1 MLTFCHVDK
10 TGKRMKRILL
20 VFTILALTA
29 CSNRIPAPV
38 TQDGGDKSSSE
49 VSGGGDSTDDGGEYY
64 LLSSVEVDYKFF
76 DLEEH
81 YTLLENP
88 VYVTEQKTGKAMLKS
103 CSMRYGEDNDD
114 LHILVYTYHFPKS
127 VSEGV
132 DTEVITYALNADGY
146 ISSYSFG
153 DGTAKLEYDSD
164 GRLVKK
170 LSESSVVGTISTDY
184 YYDSSF
190 DLVKIS
196 RTYSDGSRSEIC
208 IEYTAIPSKSAPLQE
223 LYFETAL
230 LGSDIDF
237 FKFDNGLFGNY
248 FIPRY
253 LIKAVRKTI
262 RNSEYNYSYSYKLD
276 DAGNVVEMKFIK
288 SYVSSSLSDTIVTF
302 RYKWKKSS
310 VPTYAGWLLT
320 SPDSPYNSS
329 K

>member
-1 MLTFCHVDK
+1 MSFNK

-38 TQDGGDKSSSE
+38 TPDGGDSSSSE

-64 LLSSVEVDYKFF
+64 VLSSVEAV
-76 DLEEH
+76 EEH

-103 CSMRYGEDNDD
+103 CSMRNGEGDP
-114 LHILVYTYHFPKS
+114 LTIAYTYNFPKS

-132 DTEVITYALNADGY
+132 DNEVITYALNADGY

-170 LSESSVVGTISTDY
+170 LSESSVGTITTDY

-196 RTYSDGSRSEIC
+196 RTYSDGSRSERC

-223 LYFETAL
+223 LHFETEL
-230 LGSDIDF
+230 LGDTDF
-237 FKFDNGLFGNY
+237 FNFDNGLFGNY
-248 FIPRY
+248 FIPRH
-253 LIKAVRKTI
+253 LIKAARETF
-262 RNSEYNYSYSYKLD
+262 RNYEYNDSYSYKLD
-276 DAGNVVEMKFIK
+276 EAGNVIEMKCIH
-288 SYVSSSLSDTIVTF
+288 SSSSLPDKVLTT

-320 SPDSPYNSS
+320 SPDSPYNSL

>member
-1 MLTFCHVDK
+1 
-10 TGKRMKRILL
+10 MKRILL

-38 TQDGGDKSSSE
+38 TPDGGDGSSSE

-64 LLSSVEVDYKFF
+64 VLSSVEADYKFS

-81 YTLLENP
+81 YTLLENS

-103 CSMRYGEDNDD
+103 CSMRYGEGDP
-114 LHILVYTYHFPKS
+114 LTIAYTYNFPKS

-132 DTEVITYALNADGY
+132 DNEVITYALNADGY

-170 LSESSVVGTISTDY
+170 LSESSVETISTDY

-223 LYFETAL
+223 LHFETEL
-230 LGSDIDF
+230 LGDTDF
-237 FKFDNGLFGNY
+237 FNFDNGLFGNY
-248 FIPRY
+248 FIPRH
-253 LIKAVRKTI
+253 LIKAARETF
-262 RNSEYNYSYSYKLD
+262 RNYEYNDSYSYKLD
-276 DAGNVVEMKFIK
+276 EAGNVIEMKCIH
-288 SYVSSSLSDTIVTF
+288 SSSSLPDKVLTT

-310 VPTYAGWLLT
+310 APTYAGWLLT

>member
-1 MLTFCHVDK
+1 
-10 TGKRMKRILL
+10 MKRILL

-38 TQDGGDKSSSE
+38 TPDGGDGSSSE

-64 LLSSVEVDYKFF
+64 LLSSVEVDYKFS

-81 YTLLENP
+81 YTLLENS

-103 CSMRYGEDNDD
+103 CSMRYGEGDP
-114 LHILVYTYHFPKS
+114 LTIAYTYNFPKS

-132 DTEVITYALNADGY
+132 DNEVITYALNADGY

-170 LSESSVVGTISTDY
+170 LSESSVGTISTDY

-223 LYFETAL
+223 LHFETEL
-230 LGSDIDF
+230 LGDTDF
-237 FKFDNGLFGNY
+237 FNFDNGLFGNY
-248 FIPRY
+248 FIPRH
-253 LIKAVRKTI
+253 LIKAARETF
-262 RNSEYNYSYSYKLD
+262 RNYEYNDSYSYKLD
-276 DAGNVVEMKFIK
+276 EAGNVIEMKCIH
-288 SYVSSSLSDTIVTF
+288 SSSSLPDKILTT
-302 RYKWKKSS
+302 RCKWKKSS

>member
-1 MLTFCHVDK
+1 MSFNK

-38 TQDGGDKSSSE
+38 TPDGGDGSSSE

-64 LLSSVEVDYKFF
+64 VLSSVEADYKFS

-81 YTLLENP
+81 YTLLENS

-103 CSMRYGEDNDD
+103 CSMRYGEGDP
-114 LHILVYTYHFPKS
+114 LTIAYTYNFPKS

-132 DTEVITYALNADGY
+132 DNEVITYALNADGY

-170 LSESSVVGTISTDY
+170 LSESSVGTISTDY

-223 LYFETAL
+223 LHFETEL
-230 LGSDIDF
+230 LGDTDF
-237 FKFDNGLFGNY
+237 FNFDNGLFGNY
-248 FIPRY
+248 FIPRH
-253 LIKAVRKTI
+253 LIKAARETF
-262 RNSEYNYSYSYKLD
+262 RNSDQGLPYEYNYSYSYKLD
-276 DAGNVVEMKFIK
+276 EAGNVIEMKCIH
-288 SYVSSSLSDTIVTF
+288 SSSSLPDKILTT

>member
-1 MLTFCHVDK
+1 MSFNK

-38 TQDGGDKSSSE
+38 TPDGGDGSSSE

-64 LLSSVEVDYKFF
+64 VLSSVEADYKFS

-81 YTLLENP
+81 YTLLENS

-103 CSMRYGEDNDD
+103 CSMRYGEGDP
-114 LHILVYTYHFPKS
+114 LTIAYTYNFPKS

-132 DTEVITYALNADGY
+132 DNEVITYALNADGY

-170 LSESSVVGTISTDY
+170 LSESSVGTISTDY

-223 LYFETAL
+223 LHFETEL
-230 LGSDIDF
+230 LGDTDF
-237 FKFDNGLFGNY
+237 FNFDNGLFGNY
-248 FIPRY
+248 FIPRH
-253 LIKAVRKTI
+253 LIKAARETF
-262 RNSEYNYSYSYKLD
+262 RNYEYNDSYSYKLD
-276 DAGNVVEMKFIK
+276 DAGNVIEMKCIH
-288 SYVSSSLSDTIVTF
+288 SSSSLPDKILTT

>member
-1 MLTFCHVDK
+1 MSFNK

-38 TQDGGDKSSSE
+38 TPDGGDSSSSE

-64 LLSSVEVDYKFF
+64 VLSSVEADYKFS

-103 CSMRYGEDNDD
+103 CSMRNGEGDP
-114 LHILVYTYHFPKS
+114 LTIAYTYNFPKS

-132 DTEVITYALNADGY
+132 DNEVITYALNADGY

-170 LSESSVVGTISTDY
+170 LSESSEGTISTDY

-196 RTYSDGSRSEIC
+196 GTHSDGSRSERC

-223 LYFETAL
+223 LHFETEL
-230 LGSDIDF
+230 LGDTDF
-237 FKFDNGLFGNY
+237 FNFDNGLFGNY
-248 FIPRY
+248 FIPRH
-253 LIKAVRKTI
+253 LIKAARETF
-262 RNSEYNYSYSYKLD
+262 RNYEYNDSYSYKLD
-276 DAGNVVEMKFIK
+276 EAGNVIEMKCIH
-288 SYVSSSLSDTIVTF
+288 SSSSLPDKVLTT

>member
-1 MLTFCHVDK
+1 
-10 TGKRMKRILL
+10 MKRILFI
-20 VFTILALTA
+20 FTILALTA

-38 TQDGGDKSSSE
+38 APDGGDNSSSE

-64 LLSSVEVDYKFF
+64 VLSSVEVDYKFS

-81 YTLLENP
+81 YTLWENP

-103 CSMRYGEDNDD
+103 CSMRYGEDDDD
-114 LHILVYTYHFPKS
+114 LHILVYTYNFPKS

-132 DTEVITYALNADGY
+132 DNEVITYALNADGY

-164 GRLVKK
+164 GRLVR
-170 LSESSVVGTISTDY
+170 STSNDSQGSTCENY
-184 YYDSSF
+184 YYDKLS
-190 DLVKIS
+190 DLVRIS
-196 RTYSDGSRSEIC
+196 TTYDISFGLKESRYD
-208 IEYTAIPSKSAPLQE
+208 IEYTTIPAKSAPLHE
-223 LYFETAL
+223 LYWMTAEF
-230 LGSDIDF
+230 GSHEF
-237 FKFDNGLFGNY
+237 FKIEAGLFGNS
-248 FIPRY
+248 FIPKN
-253 LIKAVRKTI
+253 LIKNIHVTI
-262 RNSEYNYSYSYKLD
+262 QRRDSESPTEYTKSYSYKLD

-288 SYVSSSLSDTIVTF
+288 SSVSGILPDTIMTF

-329 K
+329 VNL

>member
-1 MLTFCHVDK
+1 
-10 TGKRMKRILL
+10 MKRILL

-38 TQDGGDKSSSE
+38 TPDGGDGSSSE

-64 LLSSVEVDYKFF
+64 VLSSVEADYKFS

-81 YTLLENP
+81 YTLLENS

-103 CSMRYGEDNDD
+103 CSMRYGEGDP
-114 LHILVYTYHFPKS
+114 LTIAYTYNFPKS

-132 DTEVITYALNADGY
+132 DNEVITYALNADGY

-170 LSESSVVGTISTDY
+170 LSESSVGTISTDY

-223 LYFETAL
+223 LHFETAL

-248 FIPRY
+248 FIPRH
-253 LIKAVRKTI
+253 LIKAARETF
-262 RNSEYNYSYSYKLD
+262 RNYEYNDSYSYKLD
-276 DAGNVVEMKFIK
+276 EDGNVIEMKCIH
-288 SYVSSSLSDTIVTF
+288 SSSSLPDKVLTT

>member
-1 MLTFCHVDK
+1 
-10 TGKRMKRILL
+10 MKRILL

-38 TQDGGDKSSSE
+38 TPGGGDSSSSE

-64 LLSSVEVDYKFF
+64 LLSSVEVDYKFSY
-76 DLEEH
+76 LEEH
-81 YTLLENP
+81 YTLLENL

-103 CSMRYGEDNDD
+103 CSMRTGEDDDD
-114 LHILVYTYHFPKS
+114 LHILVYTYNFPKS

-164 GRLVKK
+164 GRL
-170 LSESSVVGTISTDY
+170 IRSTSNDSQGSTCKNY
-184 YYDSSF
+184 YYDKLS
-190 DLVKIS
+190 DLVRIS
-196 RTYSDGSRSEIC
+196 KTYDISSSLKESRYD
-208 IEYTAIPSKSAPLQE
+208 IEYTTIPAKSAPLHE
-223 LYFETAL
+223 LYWMTATLGSHEFFKIEAGL
-230 LGSDIDF
+230 LGNS
-237 FKFDNGLFGNY
+237 
-248 FIPRY
+248 FIPKN
-253 LIKAVRKTI
+253 LIKNIHVTI
-262 RNSEYNYSYSYKLD
+262 QGRDSESPTEYTKSYSYKLD
-276 DAGNVVEMKFIK
+276 DAGNVVEMKFIE
-288 SYVSSSLSDTIVTF
+288 SYVSGILPDEIMTF

>member
-1 MLTFCHVDK
+1 
-10 TGKRMKRILL
+10 MKRILL

-38 TQDGGDKSSSE
+38 TPDGGDSSSSE

-64 LLSSVEVDYKFF
+64 VLSSVEADYKFS

-103 CSMRYGEDNDD
+103 CSMRNGEGDP
-114 LHILVYTYHFPKS
+114 LTIAYTYNFPKS

-132 DTEVITYALNADGY
+132 DNEVITYALNADGY

-153 DGTAKLEYDSD
+153 DGTVKLEYDSD

-170 LSESSVVGTISTDY
+170 LSESSVGTISTDY

-208 IEYTAIPSKSAPLQE
+208 IEYTAIPSKSALFRNCILKQSYWE
-223 LYFETAL
+223 ILIFSTLTMACSEITLYR
-230 LGSDIDF
+230 GI
-237 FKFDNGLFGNY
+237 
-248 FIPRY
+248 
-253 LIKAVRKTI
+253 
-262 RNSEYNYSYSYKLD
+262 
-276 DAGNVVEMKFIK
+276 
-288 SYVSSSLSDTIVTF
+288 
-302 RYKWKKSS
+302 
-310 VPTYAGWLLT
+310 
-320 SPDSPYNSS
+320 
-329 K
+329 

>member
-1 MLTFCHVDK
+1 MSFNK

-38 TQDGGDKSSSE
+38 TPDGGDSSSSE

-64 LLSSVEVDYKFF
+64 VLSSVEADYKFS

-103 CSMRYGEDNDD
+103 CSMRNGEGDP
-114 LHILVYTYHFPKS
+114 LTIAYTYNFPKS

-132 DTEVITYALNADGY
+132 DNEVITYALNADGY

-170 LSESSVVGTISTDY
+170 LSESSVGTITTDY

-223 LYFETAL
+223 LHFETEL
-230 LGSDIDF
+230 LGDTDF
-237 FKFDNGLFGNY
+237 FNFDNGLFGNY
-248 FIPRY
+248 FIPRH
-253 LIKAVRKTI
+253 LIKAARETF
-262 RNSEYNYSYSYKLD
+262 RNYEYNDSYSYKLD
-276 DAGNVVEMKFIK
+276 EAGNVIEMKCIH
-288 SYVSSSLSDTIVTF
+288 SSSSLPDKVLTT

-320 SPDSPYNSS
+320 SPDSPYNSL